1 MGESVSFNAREM
13 NHDSKYCYLFTQ
25 ESYFAVIS
33 SFYEINCIFFVTAV
47 LQHVHNVFSFVKHLF
62 I

>member
-47 LQHVHNVFSFVKHLF
+47 LQHVQNVFAFVKHLF